1 MIISQKL
8 NVLSE
13 LQYELDVIR
22 AHFADLRRGIIP
34 PEIQE
39 RLDEIAAEET
49 TALESA
55 QYGITALTEEIK
67 TLVIETGATARGDH
81 LMAVWNKGRVTYDVK
96 RLEGYAAAHPEILA
110 FRKEGDPSVSI
121 RGVK

>member
-13 LQYELDVIR
+13 LQSELDVIR

-39 RLDEIAAEET
+39 KLDEIVAEET

-67 TLVIETGATARGDH
+67 TLVIETGTTARGDH
-81 LMAVWNKGRVTYDVK
+81 LMAVWNKGRVSWDS
-96 RLEGYAAAHPEILA
+96 RSLEGYSAAHPEILA

-121 RGVK
+121 RGAK